1 MSAIESTRGSGPTDA
16 YSASQAG
23 PISPLRPTMRATVAD
38 SEPEFQPV
46 TGGVSSIGPS
56 RPALWQPATGATAD
70 SFTAIAEKVAFPQ
83 PAADFAAIQQRLARL
98 RAAADAPS
106 LTAECFA
113 RLYAADAANTTDALF
128 GWQAGL
134 ERVAAAQ
141 GPLLSAALI
150 GASASALFGS
160 ADASA
165 EIERNFT
172 TLFRAFGMI
181 RADARYSAYLTANAT
196 AAASS
201 VALTAASAASG
212 QSPTDDS
219 LTATV
224 VALAGAQQPVAAPA
238 VVPLKPETREALTAL
253 RRLLD
258 RQARDTAAAID
269 ALHGAADQA
278 LGLFDPFAAGRP
290 SFV

>member
-1 MSAIESTRGSGPTDA
+1 M
-16 YSASQAG
+16 
-23 PISPLRPTMRATVAD
+23 
-38 SEPEFQPV
+38 
-46 TGGVSSIGPS
+46 
-56 RPALWQPATGATAD
+56 
-70 SFTAIAEKVAFPQ
+70 
-83 PAADFAAIQQRLARL
+83 
-98 RAAADAPS
+98 
-106 LTAECFA
+106 
-113 RLYAADAANTTDALF
+113 
-128 GWQAGL
+128 
-134 ERVAAAQ
+134 AQ
-141 GPLLSAALI
+141 GRAVRPLI
-150 GASASALFGS
+150 GAPPFGS

-165 EIERNFT
+165 EIERKFT